1 MRDERG
7 IWNAKSENVNF
18 QTNIL
23 GNVNLVDT
31 KIFSKLNLYYE
42 LCL

>member
-7 IWNAKSENVNF
+7 IWKAKSENVDF

-31 KIFSKLNLYYE
+31 NI
-42 LCL
+42 